1 VWLNGHVTKGFKTEQ
16 VQAIKPFA
24 QAGTAK
30 DRTMIVAS
38 KTGQRTWK
46 INTGW
51 KSKEEIEGL
60 KDLLLSKEVWL
71 LEDAEGFNQGTLHP
85 VTIENSASELYD
97 SMEDL
102 WALEIDITEAHSN
115 QYL

>member
-1 VWLNGHVTKGFKTEQ
+1 
-16 VQAIKPFA
+16 
-24 QAGTAK
+24 
-30 DRTMIVAS
+30 
-38 KTGQRTWK
+38 
-46 INTGW
+46 
-51 KSKEEIEGL
+51 
-60 KDLLLSKEVWL
+60 VWL

-102 WALEIDITEAHSN
+102 WAIELDITEAHSN